1 MKHLHFLFIIFF
13 VSINSYSQKFLN
25 ENSTFIDFSN
35 NEINLSV
42 NENSFIG
49 KFEKI
54 KINYKEYIII
64 SNNAKTLLLDFGV
77 SLPTEFDKYF
87 IENVIVINSNDIA
100 QIKKIIEKN
109 NSYSNKKIEID
120 YEGKND
126 KIKYIIPDGEYK
138 FYWGGRFVS
147 EKRIEKER
155 LKKEETQNKIDAYD
169 KISNLKEIE
178 GVYEISLFKFQGVE
192 LNSNNKGKL
201 YISDEGVS
209 LIPDLS
215 ISENILRGSH
225 IKDSFY
231 TPSGVGQFYCK
242 VIKGFWEEFICSI
255 NIITKSGAITSS
267 KGKENRTT
275 TFTILKKLD

>member
-25 ENSTFIDFSN
+25 ENSSFIDFSN

-109 NSYSNKKIEID
+109 NSYNNKKIAID

-155 LKKEETQNKIDAYD
+155 LKKEETQNKIEAYN

-178 GVYEISLFKFQGVE
+178 GVYEVSLFKFQGVE
-192 LNSNNKGKL
+192 LSSNNKGKL
-201 YISDEGVS
+201 YISDEGIS
-209 LIPDLS
+209 LLTDLA

-231 TPSGVGQFYCK
+231 TPSGVGQFYCR
-242 VIKGFWEEFICSI
+242 VLKGFWEEFTCSI
-255 NIITKSGAITSS
+255 NIINKSGAITST
-267 KGKENRTT
+267 KGKEYRTT

>member
-109 NSYSNKKIEID
+109 NSYIDKKIEID

-209 LIPDLS
+209 LITDLS

-242 VIKGFWEEFICSI
+242 VIKGFWEEFTCSI
-255 NIITKSGAITSS
+255 NIITKSGAIISS